1 MHINLL
7 PLPSK
12 HLLNLPAIYK
22 ATCWT
27 QEGGFESLNS
37 TPLPFYHVSKVKWP
51 VNVDF
56 ALETEKK
63 QEMATQAFTLE
74 YTSSKTPLP
83 SQCSSDTTPHF
94 LLRVCVCV

>member
-22 ATCWT
+22 APRWT

-56 ALETEKK
+56 ALETEKNK
-63 QEMATQAFTLE
+63 KWQQRLSLLSTSVAKHLCLPSAALIPHP
-74 YTSSKTPLP
+74 TSS
-83 SQCSSDTTPHF
+83 
-94 LLRVCVCV
+94 